1 MPVNALYDREAAHAV
16 TFRNLLQRQ
25 GYRDL
30 DEIRDEG
37 QQQALRES
45 VLAVLL
51 ARGLAVDEAARAALE
66 AIGDPAVLR
75 RHLGRAAT
83 VAPTDEVFVAD

>member
-1 MPVNALYDREAAHAV
+1 MPVDALYDRAAAHAV

-30 DEIRDEG
+30 DEIRNEG

-45 VLAVLL
+45 VLAVLQ
-51 ARGLAVDEAARAALE
+51 ARGLPVDDAARAALE
-66 AIGDPAVLR
+66 AVDDPVTLR
-75 RHLGRAAT
+75 LHLTRAAT
-83 VAPTDEVFVAD
+83 ASTADEVFAGE